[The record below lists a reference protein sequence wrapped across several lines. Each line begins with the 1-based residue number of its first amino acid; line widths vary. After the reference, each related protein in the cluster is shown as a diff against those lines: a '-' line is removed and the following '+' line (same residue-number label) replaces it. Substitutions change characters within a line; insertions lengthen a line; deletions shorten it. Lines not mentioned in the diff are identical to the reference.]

1 MTKWDT
7 IQADVS
13 DAYTH
18 LDEEEAYNNMLDDEE
33 DVFGFVKAIQI
44 DHFLRALSTAL
55 CTGVEIPQILSVSYP
70 HDLNHKNSF
79 ATRPKKGSKCQW
91 SMVGY

>member
-44 DHFLRALSTAL
+44 DHLTDEELDEVFNMF
-55 CTGVEIPQILSVSYP
+55 G
-70 HDLNHKNSF
+70 DK
-79 ATRPKKGSKCQW
+79 
-91 SMVGY
+91 